1 MDGVFT
7 FRASADGQQ
16 SQRQRPPAD
25 ANRSSSLVE
34 DFDSPMHPWRSCAR
48 EPRPLDETDTV
59 VESDDDCDH
68 GSERNNRPQQQK
80 ERLGVHPHPSSSS
93 RSSGQHVY
101 HYHYHQHQHQHQH
114 YHHGYTPR
122 RRHMQAPASDAP
134 SDAEPPVTDEQQEPP
149 SMAAPDP
156 LTWHSSN
163 RGAGSLGPAGGA
175 NAWLSE
181 LLGAHGIG
189 HEWTASSA
197 ADGEM
202 TRRCSQRRSTLDSA
216 GDGDDALDRL
226 DAHWDDML
234 TFRQTRVR
242 VPRERTWSGSSA
254 SSLNDGMAGG
264 QPVRWRRLL
273 PSASSAMGRLA
284 WLTLL
289 PVSIVVAWCAVP
301 LQTDLVLGPDGT
313 TKRRLNFWVFLFF
326 YYGTYNA
333 VALLLVTQIFR
344 VYSLTWWPRAMSGVL
359 ANVASWVFTTAL
371 GALVH
376 TMRTGIERNP
386 LAWTALTLLTLL
398 LPVLVSFASIQRHHR
413 QSVRRRRPPSEAQP
427 LVATATEWRTPASY
441 TRFLWF
447 CSSFLLWY
455 AALGAGEYLAHVY
468 ISTLPHSTKDGF
480 FYVYSWIATVNV
492 LSMLAS
498 WVVATRIRSWP
509 LQYIYTLYFFMT
521 YFIFYRNLF
530 SRLQNPE
537 QVVFIQLGSSL
548 WVVFIYPVRM
558 ARWVYR
564 LMAFCC
570 RWSDD
575 YTYEMYVKQLGR
587 TFFLRNLAENATM
600 LGFLC
605 WVTVLHF
612 GPNRLHYPHFQFK
625 PLDDEFNY
633 KYSLTVRASIYVWVS
648 ELVAS
653 RIVRFLFRSIYKH
666 DISAEAVH
674 DFRRYPHAVPA
685 MVLVTIHVLQNILF
699 GMIRLS
705 FS

>member
-1 MDGVFT
+1 MDGEFT
-7 FRASADGQQ
+7 FRVSADGGQQ
-16 SQRQRPPAD
+16 QQQPQERRPLVNAD
-25 ANRSSSLVE
+25 HNASSSDE
-34 DFDSPMHPWRSCAR
+34 FDSLMHPWRSYGAADEAATVIGDDSDGDEER
-48 EPRPLDETDTV
+48 RAEYTRNSSNRSQPRKNY
-59 VESDDDCDH
+59 DD
-68 GSERNNRPQQQK
+68 NNNGQ
-80 ERLGVHPHPSSSS
+80 
-93 RSSGQHVY
+93 SSGQSV
-101 HYHYHQHQHQHQH
+101 YHYHQHHHYH
-114 YHHGYTPR
+114 YHHHHHHHGYAPR
-122 RRHMQAPASDAP
+122 RRHMQA
-134 SDAEPPVTDEQQEPP
+134 TDEQPGP
-149 SMAAPDP
+149 TTTAAAAAAADP
-156 LTWHSSN
+156 LTWHSAN
-163 RGAGSLGPAGGA
+163 RGAGSLGPNGA
-175 NAWLSE
+175 NAWLAE

-189 HEWTASSA
+189 QEWTASA
-197 ADGEM
+197 TDDDMA
-202 TRRCSQRRSTLDSA
+202 RRWSQRRSTLDSGA
-216 GDGDDALDRL
+216 DGDGSLGL

-242 VPRERTWSGSSA
+242 VPRERAWSGSSA
-254 SSLNDGMAGG
+254 SSHADGAAGV
-264 QPVRWRRLL
+264 QPARRWRRLL
-273 PSASSAMGRLA
+273 PSASSSLGRLA
-284 WLTLL
+284 WLTLV
-289 PVSIVVAWCAVP
+289 PVGVVVAWCAVP
-301 LQTDLVLGPDGT
+301 LRTDVVYDSNGAEHQ
-313 TKRRLNFWVFLFF
+313 RLNFWFFLVF
-326 YYGTYNA
+326 YYGAYNA

-344 VYSLTWWPRAMSGVL
+344 VYSLTWWPRAMSGVM
-359 ANVASWVFTTAL
+359 ANVASWLLTTAL
-371 GALVH
+371 GAVAHALG
-376 TMRTGIERNP
+376 TGVERNP

-413 QSVRRRRPPSEAQP
+413 QSVRRRRPPSEVQP

-455 AALGAGEYLAHVY
+455 AALAAGEYLAHVY

-492 LSMLAS
+492 LSALAS
-498 WVVATRIRSWP
+498 WVAASRIRSWP

-548 WVVFIYPVRM
+548 WVVVIYPVRM

-564 LMAFCC
+564 LLAFCC

-575 YTYEMYVKQLGR
+575 YTYDMYVKQLGR
-587 TFFLRNLAENATM
+587 TFFLRNVAENATM

-612 GPNRLHYPHFQFK
+612 GPNRIHYPHFQFK
-625 PLDDEFNY
+625 PRDDEFDY
-633 KYSLTVRASIYVWVS
+633 KYSLTVRASAYVWAS

-653 RIVRFLFRSIYKH
+653 RIVRFLFRCIYRH
-666 DISAEAVH
+666 DVSAEAVH

-685 MVLVTIHVLQNILF
+685 MVLVAIHVLQNILF
-699 GMIRLS
+699 GMIHLS